1 MTERRL
7 RDAGEMLG
15 PAVAA
20 LGEALDPPAADLLAL
35 AAGDDDRRHAARGG
49 GADAAEPCRAAGE
62 GAHRAR
68 RPVPAAVG
76 GPGAGAPADGLERLG
91 AAGSAGNGGAPAAGP
106 YWWQGSLKEGLQ
118 LG

>member
-1 MTERRL
+1 
-7 RDAGEMLG
+7 MLG

-35 AAGDDDRRHAARGG
+35 ARRLAATIDAMPPAVAVPMLPNHAGPLVKVLTELDARYRRRSAGR
-49 GADAAEPCRAAGE
+49 EP
-62 GAHRAR
+62 
-68 RPVPAAVG
+68 
-76 GPGAGAPADGLERLG
+76 GAPADGLERLE

-118 LG
+118 LGRT